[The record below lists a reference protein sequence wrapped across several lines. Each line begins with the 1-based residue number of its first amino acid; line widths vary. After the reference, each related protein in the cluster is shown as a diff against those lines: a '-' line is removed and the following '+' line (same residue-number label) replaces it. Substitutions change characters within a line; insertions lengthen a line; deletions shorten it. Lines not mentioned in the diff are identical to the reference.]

1 MELIK
6 IMSSLYLLSGETML
20 YTPVDAH
27 FGPSQASKMDLFTRI
42 VNGFNWTFFTIFA
55 GSS

>member
-20 YTPVDAH
+20 YTPADAH

-42 VNGFNWTFFTIFA
+42 VSGFN
-55 GSS
+55 